1 MSDKRILVQVSIFL
15 ISILILTGCLSTGPK
30 RSKDIITESFITDI
44 KEDGTKL
51 FVYVANFKASKIRT
65 NKSVGQGRNNGQKQ
79 PTQSVSNIRSD
90 MAERQEKVAL
100 EALELKLQITGFC
113 RLGYFVLGNYNQ
125 FGSVEIRAE
134 CHESASKTDRKLFG
148 QI

>member
-1 MSDKRILVQVSIFL
+1 M
-15 ISILILTGCLSTGPK
+15 
-30 RSKDIITESFITDI
+30 
-44 KEDGTKL
+44 
-51 FVYVANFKASKIRT
+51 ANFKSPKIRS
-65 NKSVGQGRNNGQKQ
+65 NKPAGQGRNNGQQQQ
-79 PTQSVSNIRSD
+79 PVRSVSNIRSD
-90 MAERQEKVAL
+90 MAERQEQLAL

-134 CHESASKTDRKLFG
+134 CQESASETDRKLFG